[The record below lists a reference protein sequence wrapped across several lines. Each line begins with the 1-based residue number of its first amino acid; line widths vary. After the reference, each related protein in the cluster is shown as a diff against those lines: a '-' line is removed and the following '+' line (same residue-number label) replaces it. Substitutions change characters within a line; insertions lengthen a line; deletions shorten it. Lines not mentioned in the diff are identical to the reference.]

1 MFPHLDTATAVLDV
15 VQMAIVA
22 FSVLGFLV
30 THVASNYRRAVVN
43 TFRRCVRE
51 FYLPGGKRGRM
62 TEASDVF
69 DRVGLTEYE
78 TTALEELLT
87 LGRTTAPNL
96 AEATGIPKARIYG
109 VLESL
114 ADRGFIKVIPGR
126 PKEYQPKA
134 PDEILDRA
142 VENHRQSYE
151 RFAED
156 IGSHREAFLD
166 TYQPQYER
174 ASEDI
179 SPTAELFHVVDVG
192 EPSERETRRL
202 YRDADQTLGVITNS
216 FAYLDSV
223 AGVLRETI
231 DRGVDV
237 SVLFLHP
244 DNLPAEK
251 AAVQADI
258 VDHVE
263 AEFPGVGVRFSPEKL
278 PWRGTL
284 VDPSMD
290 YEGGEAILLVEEPDV
305 PNHMRQAALTENGS
319 FVAGMKRYFD
329 LVWEY
334 ESVERPTAST
344 DD

>member
-1 MFPHLDTATAVLDV
+1 
-15 VQMAIVA
+15 
-22 FSVLGFLV
+22 
-30 THVASNYRRAVVN
+30 
-43 TFRRCVRE
+43 
-51 FYLPGGKRGRM
+51 M
-62 TEASDVF
+62 TDASDVF

-78 TTALEELLT
+78 TTAIEQLLA

-96 AEATGIPKARIYG
+96 AEASGIPKARIYG

-114 ADRGFIKVIPGR
+114 ADRGFIKVVPGR
-126 PKEYQPKA
+126 PKEYQPKS

-142 VENHRQSYE
+142 VENSRQSYE
-151 RFAED
+151 AFASD
-156 IGSHREAFLD
+156 IEERREAFLAE
-166 TYQPQYER
+166 YGPQFER

-202 YRDADQTLGVITNS
+202 YDDAEETLGIITNS
-216 FAYLDSV
+216 YAYLDSV
-223 AGVLRETI
+223 DRALSDAVS
-231 DRGVDV
+231 RGVDV

-244 DNLPAEK
+244 DNLPPEK
-251 AAVQADI
+251 RAVQSEM
-258 VDHVE
+258 VE
-263 AEFPGVGVRFSPEKL
+263 RLRTEFPAVGVRFSAEKL

-290 YEGGEAILLVEEPDV
+290 YDSGEAILLVEEPDV

-334 ESVERPTAST
+334 DST
-344 DD
+344 PPQT

>member
-1 MFPHLDTATAVLDV
+1 
-15 VQMAIVA
+15 
-22 FSVLGFLV
+22 
-30 THVASNYRRAVVN
+30 
-43 TFRRCVRE
+43 
-51 FYLPGGKRGRM
+51 M
-62 TEASDVF
+62 TNGSDVF

-78 TTALEELLT
+78 TTAIEQLLT

-96 AEATGIPKARIYG
+96 AEASGIPKARIYG

-142 VENHRQSYE
+142 VENSRQSYE
-151 RFAED
+151 SFATAIEGERD
-156 IGSHREAFLD
+156 AFLAE
-166 TYQPQYER
+166 YGPQFER

-202 YRDADQTLGVITNS
+202 YRDAEATLGIITNS
-216 FAYLDSV
+216 FAYMDSV
-223 AGVLRETI
+223 DHALAEAV

-244 DNLPAEK
+244 DELPPEK
-251 AAVQADI
+251 AAVQSEM
-258 VDHVE
+258 VDRLATE
-263 AEFPGVGVRFSPEKL
+263 LPEVGVRFSTEKL

-290 YEGGEAILLVEEPDV
+290 YDSGEAILLVEEPDV
-305 PNHMRQAALTENGS
+305 PDHMRQAALTENGS

-334 ESVERPTAST
+334 ESIAGQT
-344 DD
+344 

>member
-1 MFPHLDTATAVLDV
+1 
-15 VQMAIVA
+15 
-22 FSVLGFLV
+22 
-30 THVASNYRRAVVN
+30 
-43 TFRRCVRE
+43 
-51 FYLPGGKRGRM
+51 M

-78 TTALEELLT
+78 TTAIERLLA

-134 PDEILDRA
+134 PEEILDRA
-142 VENHRQSYE
+142 IENSRQSYE
-151 RFAED
+151 AFATDVEANRD
-156 IGSHREAFLD
+156 AFLAE
-166 TYQPQYER
+166 YGPQFER

-202 YRDADQTLGVITNS
+202 YGDAEETLGIITNS

-223 AGVLRETI
+223 EGALGAAVE
-231 DRGVDV
+231 RGVDV

-244 DNLPAEK
+244 DKLPPEK
-251 AAVQADI
+251 AAVQAEM
-258 VDHVE
+258 VE
-263 AEFPGVGVRFSPEKL
+263 QLESEFPEVGVRFSTEKL

-290 YEGGEAILLVEEPDV
+290 YDSGEAILLVEEPDV

-334 ESVERPTAST
+334 ESTSLSSV
-344 DD
+344 

>member
-1 MFPHLDTATAVLDV
+1 
-15 VQMAIVA
+15 
-22 FSVLGFLV
+22 
-30 THVASNYRRAVVN
+30 
-43 TFRRCVRE
+43 
-51 FYLPGGKRGRM
+51 M
-62 TEASDVF
+62 TNGSDVF

-78 TTALEELLT
+78 TTAIEQLLA

-96 AEATGIPKARIYG
+96 AEASGIPKARIYG

-142 VENHRQSYE
+142 VENSRQSYE
-151 RFAED
+151 SFATAIEGERD
-156 IGSHREAFLD
+156 AFLAE
-166 TYQPQYER
+166 YGPQFER

-202 YRDADQTLGVITNS
+202 YGDAEATLGIITNS
-216 FAYLDSV
+216 FAYMDSV
-223 AGVLRETI
+223 DHALAEAV

-244 DNLPAEK
+244 DELPPEK
-251 AAVQADI
+251 AAVQSEM
-258 VDHVE
+258 VDRLATE
-263 AEFPGVGVRFSPEKL
+263 LPEVGVRFSTEKL

-290 YEGGEAILLVEEPDV
+290 YDSGEAILLVEEPDV
-305 PNHMRQAALTENGS
+305 PDHMRQAALTENGS

-334 ESVERPTAST
+334 ESIAGQT
-344 DD
+344 

>member
-1 MFPHLDTATAVLDV
+1 MTD
-15 VQMAIVA
+15 
-22 FSVLGFLV
+22 
-30 THVASNYRRAVVN
+30 ASN
-43 TFRRCVRE
+43 
-51 FYLPGGKRGRM
+51 
-62 TEASDVF
+62 VF
-69 DRVGLTEYE
+69 DHVGLTEYE
-78 TTALEELLT
+78 TTALEKLLT

-96 AEATGIPKARIYG
+96 AEATGVPKARIYG

-142 VENHRQSYE
+142 IENHRQSFQSFTE
-151 RFAED
+151 AIEASREQFLAE
-156 IGSHREAFLD
+156 
-166 TYQPQYER
+166 YQSQYER
-174 ASEDI
+174 ASQDI

-202 YRDADQTLGVITNS
+202 YGDADETLGIITNS

-223 AGVLRETI
+223 AGALGDAVE
-231 DRGVDV
+231 RGVDV
-237 SVLFLHP
+237 AVLCLDP
-244 DNLPAEK
+244 ANLPAEK
-251 AAVQADI
+251 AAVQAEQ
-258 VDHVE
+258 VE
-263 AEFPGVGVRFSPEKL
+263 RLEGEFPEVGIRFSAEKL

-290 YEGGEAILLVEEPDV
+290 YEGGRAILLVEEPDV
-305 PNHMRQAALTENGS
+305 PNHMRQAALTGNGS

-334 ESVERPTAST
+334 ESIPDPTER
-344 DD
+344 

>member
-1 MFPHLDTATAVLDV
+1 
-15 VQMAIVA
+15 
-22 FSVLGFLV
+22 
-30 THVASNYRRAVVN
+30 
-43 TFRRCVRE
+43 
-51 FYLPGGKRGRM
+51 M

-78 TTALEELLT
+78 TTAIEELLT

-142 VENHRQSYE
+142 IENSRQSYE
-151 RFAED
+151 SFATD
-156 IGSHREAFLD
+156 IEANRDAFLAE
-166 TYQPQYER
+166 YGPQFER

-202 YRDADQTLGVITNS
+202 YGDAEKTLGIITNS

-223 AGVLRETI
+223 EGALSAAVE
-231 DRGVDV
+231 RGVDV

-244 DNLPAEK
+244 DNLPPEK
-251 AAVQADI
+251 AAVQAEM
-258 VDHVE
+258 VE
-263 AEFPGVGVRFSPEKL
+263 RLESELPSVGVRFSTKKL

-290 YEGGEAILLVEEPDV
+290 YDTGEAILLVEEPEV
-305 PNHMRQAALTENGS
+305 PNHMRKAALTENGS

-334 ESVERPTAST
+334 ESEQGSG
-344 DD
+344 

>member
-1 MFPHLDTATAVLDV
+1 
-15 VQMAIVA
+15 
-22 FSVLGFLV
+22 
-30 THVASNYRRAVVN
+30 
-43 TFRRCVRE
+43 
-51 FYLPGGKRGRM
+51 M

-78 TTALEELLT
+78 TTAIERLLA

-134 PDEILDRA
+134 PEEILDRA
-142 VENHRQSYE
+142 IENSRQSYE
-151 RFAED
+151 AFATDVEANRD
-156 IGSHREAFLD
+156 AFLAE
-166 TYQPQYER
+166 YGPQFER

-202 YRDADQTLGVITNS
+202 YGDAEETLGIITNS

-223 AGVLRETI
+223 EGALGAAVE
-231 DRGVDV
+231 RGVDV

-244 DNLPAEK
+244 DKLPPEK
-251 AAVQADI
+251 AAVQAEM
-258 VDHVE
+258 VE
-263 AEFPGVGVRFSPEKL
+263 QLESEFPEVGVRFSTEKL

-290 YEGGEAILLVEEPDV
+290 YDSGEAILLVEEPDV

-329 LVWEY
+329 LVWRY
-334 ESVERPTAST
+334 ESETRSV
-344 DD
+344 

>member
-1 MFPHLDTATAVLDV
+1 
-15 VQMAIVA
+15 
-22 FSVLGFLV
+22 
-30 THVASNYRRAVVN
+30 
-43 TFRRCVRE
+43 
-51 FYLPGGKRGRM
+51 M
-62 TEASDVF
+62 TDASDVF

-78 TTALEELLT
+78 TTAIEELLT

-109 VLESL
+109 VLEAL

-126 PKEYQPKA
+126 PKEYQPKSPA
-134 PDEILDRA
+134 EILDRA
-142 VENHRQSYE
+142 VENSRQSFE
-151 RFAED
+151 RFTDD
-156 IGSHREAFLD
+156 IEANRESFLEA
-166 TYQPQYER
+166 YQPRYER

-192 EPSERETRRL
+192 DPSERETRRL
-202 YRDADQTLGVITNS
+202 YRDADKTLGVITNS

-223 AGVLRETI
+223 SGVLGDAL
-231 DRGVDV
+231 DRDVDV
-237 SVLFLHP
+237 DVLFLHP
-244 DNLPAEK
+244 DKLPAEK
-251 AAVQADI
+251 AAVQAEV
-258 VDHVE
+258 VDRLE
-263 AEFPGVGVRFSPEKL
+263 SEFPEVGIRFSPQKL

-334 ESVERPTAST
+334 ESITRP
-344 DD
+344 DRD